1 MRFSRVVALA
11 FAGLVIP
18 FAVSATY
25 ALDQAWEAGK
35 HYEVLPIPVQTGDPK
50 SVEVVEIFS
59 YACIH
64 CFSFEPDLN
73 KWQSGASSDVKFLRI
88 PAVFNADWQL
98 MAQAYFT
105 AEVLNVVDKVHEHL
119 FKAIHVESR
128 DLRDPAVMAEIF
140 EKHAGIKPDQFNEVY
155 NSFSVRNRVN
165 QAVAKGR
172 AYRITGV
179 PTLIVNGKYRVDG
192 QSAGDNTRMLKVVD
206 FLITKERS
214 STGDNAKAVTH

>member
-1 MRFSRVVALA
+1 MRFSKVVALA
-11 FAGLVIP
+11 FAGMFIS
-18 FAVSATY
+18 FAASATH

-35 HYEVLPIPVQTGDPK
+35 HYEVLPIPVQTSDPK
-50 SVEVVEIFS
+50 TVEVVEIFS

-73 KWQSGASSDVKFLRI
+73 KWRSGGSADVKFLRI

-105 AEVLNVVDKVHEHL
+105 AEVLDVVDKVHEHL
-119 FKAIHVESR
+119 FKAMHVESR

-140 EKHAGIKPDQFNEVY
+140 EKYAGIKPDQFNEVY

-192 QSAGDNTRMLKVVD
+192 QLAGDNTRMLEVVD
-206 FLITKERS
+206 FLITKERA

>member
-1 MRFSRVVALA
+1 MRFSKVVALA
-11 FAGLVIP
+11 FVGLVSS
-18 FAVSATY
+18 FSAHATQ
-25 ALDQAWEAGK
+25 ALEQAWEAGK
-35 HYEVLPIPVQTGDPK
+35 HYEVLPIAVQTSDATT
-50 SVEVVEIFS
+50 VEVVEVFS

-64 CFSFEPDLN
+64 CFSFDPDLN
-73 KWQSGASSDVKFLRI
+73 KWRSNAPAGVKFLRI

-105 AEVLNVVDKVHEHL
+105 AEVLDVVDKVHEHL
-119 FKAIHVESR
+119 FNAIHVESR
-128 DLRDPAVMAEIF
+128 DLRDPAVMAEVF
-140 EKHAGIKPDQFNEVY
+140 EKYAGIEPDQFNEVY

-172 AYRITGV
+172 AYKITGV

-192 QSAGDNTRMLKVVD
+192 QMAGDNTRMLEVVD
-206 FLITKERS
+206 FLIAKERL